1 MTNQNKEIAHPL
13 SRRTVLGS
21 GLGLGGGLLTV
32 TISARA
38 LGLSPAIAKVPEK
51 IVIGQVPF
59 NTQVTIY
66 GEVIG
71 QFKEEGLSIEYHKAI
86 GGPAVIQA
94 LAAGGIPVGEPGVGP
109 ALIAAARKIPL
120 ISPALG
126 GIGTPTHPFSRIMTL
141 SSSPIRSVADL
152 KGKKIALHQRGVM
165 EDLVLPAMKIRYGVG
180 PQDVE
185 IVLIPSPNQPQVLS
199 QGLVDAIFANPP
211 TDAVAEQKFNA
222 RTVINVADFV
232 PYLGYGTFSFREDF
246 VEAYPD
252 AAIRLMKAWIRTCR
266 WINDNAERANAI
278 AGAGLGIPEEVRPQ
292 LRLPYFA
299 RNGLAVLPNV
309 WHIYYMLVEGKVLDP
324 VDDPGKLIEQ
334 SVVEPAK
341 RIGLPA
347 LETVGQQPDPE
358 VIAMLRAPYP
368 LLPNGVETYYTDWER
383 ALLRA

>member
-13 SRRTVLGS
+13 SRRAVLGS
-21 GLGLGGGLLTV
+21 GLSLGGSLLTV

-66 GEVIG
+66 GEATG

-86 GGPAVIQA
+86 GGSAVIQA
-94 LAAGGIPVGEPGVGP
+94 LAAGSIPVGEPGVGP

-120 ISPALG
+120 VSPALG
-126 GIGTPTHPFSRIMTL
+126 GIGTPTHPFTRIMTL
-141 SSSPIRSVADL
+141 SGSSIRSVADL

-165 EDLVLPAMKIRYGVG
+165 EDLVLPAMKIKYGVG

-185 IVLIPSPNQPQVLS
+185 IVLIPSPNRPQALS

-222 RTVINVADFV
+222 HTVINVADFV

-252 AAIRLMKAWIRTCR
+252 AAMRLMKAWIRTCR
-266 WINDNAERANAI
+266 WIDDNAERAKAI
-278 AGAGLGIPEEVRPQ
+278 AGAGLGIAEEVRPH

-299 RNGLAVLPNV
+299 RNGLTVLPNV

-347 LETVGQQPDPE
+347 LEAVGQQPHPE
-358 VIAMLRAPYP
+358 VTAMLRAPYP
-368 LLPNGVETYYTDWER
+368 LLPNAVETYYSDWER